1 VPKLLHRRERLV
13 ATLVILRKVSV
24 TLVPGVLLSLSC
36 LTTTAVAV
44 PPSMARQSP
53 QELSAHASTTGSK
66 TVVVNVGQGC
76 TGTSQ
81 LCGSVSLVGEYN
93 SLSALTVVY
102 TAAPTHCSNVAVLL
116 FVDGKKV
123 AMTGFVPANGS
134 TSATVAWPTNGEP
147 HSLGIEG
154 EGEKG
159 GCNGGAL
166 GDWAGTL
173 SITYTPA
180 PSECSGLRIGASIR
194 TWKTDETIVD
204 YSVSN
209 IKAKC
214 GPVTVT
220 IGGVR
225 KTLSSSSSTASGVDD
240 LPGRFCQTTA
250 YANQR
255 NADTGGP
262 IGQAAIG
269 EVLFARDL
277 TGPDGE
283 QLKASDPLCFEETH
297 RDVEASQGSA
307 AISTL
312 GLKVGTDGVAYL
324 SLTNSGHPTQVLFVP
339 AAHVDFSGASLQ
351 AAAIQLTIGTA
362 QVSITPPQSQS
373 DVPDTNLS
381 TPIPG
386 LQSNGTTEPCTSN
399 GSGTSPFVISGDV
412 ANATAGSETL
422 FSCPV
427 DLTSGSLVVTAGVT
441 FEDGLNGEEGGVWA
455 PSITVHGAVD
465 LSDAS
470 VLSAAQMIYFTG

>member
-1 VPKLLHRRERLV
+1 
-13 ATLVILRKVSV
+13 VS
-24 TLVPGVLLSLSC
+24 P
-36 LTTTAVAV
+36 
-44 PPSMARQSP
+44 
-53 QELSAHASTTGSK
+53 
-66 TVVVNVGQGC
+66 
-76 TGTSQ
+76 
-81 LCGSVSLVGEYN
+81 VGEYD

-102 TAAPTHCSNVAVLL
+102 TAAATHCSNVAVLL
-116 FVDGKKV
+116 FVDGKK
-123 AMTGFVPANGS
+123 AATTGFVPASGS

-147 HSLGIEG
+147 HTLGVEG

-173 SITYTPA
+173 TITYTPA
-180 PSECSGLRIGASIR
+180 PSQCSGLRIGAGIR
-194 TWKTDETIVD
+194 TWKTDETVVD
-204 YSVSN
+204 YSVFN

-220 IGGVR
+220 IGGDR
-225 KTLSSSSSTASGVDD
+225 TTLSSSSATASGVDN

-250 YANQR
+250 YASQR

-269 EVLFARDL
+269 EVLFAQDL
-277 TGPDGE
+277 AGPDGE
-283 QLKASDPLCFEETH
+283 QLKTGDPLCYEETH
-297 RDVEASQGSA
+297 RDVEATQGSA

-312 GLKVGTDGVAYL
+312 GLKVGTDGIAYL

-339 AAHVDFSGASLQ
+339 AAHVDFSGTSLQ
-351 AAAIQLTIGTA
+351 AATIDVTIGTA
-362 QVSITPPQSQS
+362 QVSITPPQTQS
-373 DVPDTNLS
+373 DVPGTDLA

-386 LQSNGTTEPCTSN
+386 LQSDGTTEPCTSN
-399 GSGTSPFVISGDV
+399 SPSTSSFVISGDET
-412 ANATAGSETL
+412 NATAGSETV
-422 FSCPV
+422 FTCPV
-427 DLTSGSLVVTAGVT
+427 DLTSGSFVTVAGVT

-470 VLSAAQMIYFTG
+470 VLSAAQGIYFTG

>member
-1 VPKLLHRRERLV
+1 MAL
-13 ATLVILRKVSV
+13 VSV
-24 TLVPGVLLSLSC
+24 ILLSLSC
-36 LTTTAVAV
+36 LTVTTAAA
-44 PPSMARQSP
+44 PTSLARQSRF
-53 QELSAHASTTGSK
+53 ELRAHASTTGSK

-81 LCGSVSLVGEYN
+81 LCGSVSPVGEYN

-102 TAAPTHCSNVAVLL
+102 TAAATHCSNVAVLL
-116 FVDGKKV
+116 FVDGKKT

-134 TSATVAWPTNGEP
+134 ASATVAWPTNGEP
-147 HSLGIEG
+147 HTLGVEG

-166 GDWAGTL
+166 GEWAGTL
-173 SITYTPA
+173 TITYTPA
-180 PSECSGLRIGASIR
+180 PSECSGLKIGAGIR
-194 TWKTDETIVD
+194 TWKTDETVVD

-220 IGGVR
+220 IGGDR
-225 KTLSSSSSTASGVDD
+225 KTLSSSSPTASGVDD

-250 YANQR
+250 YASQR

-269 EVLFARDL
+269 DVLFARDL

-283 QLKASDPLCFEETH
+283 QLKAGDPLCFEETH
-297 RDVEASQGSA
+297 RGVEASQGSA

-324 SLTNSGHPTQVLFVP
+324 SLTNSGHPTQVLFAP
-339 AAHVDFSGASLQ
+339 AARVDFSGTSLQ
-351 AAAIQLTIGTA
+351 ATTIDLTIGAA
-362 QVSITPPQSQS
+362 QVSITPPQVQS
-373 DVPDTNLS
+373 DIPASDLS

-386 LQSNGTTEPCTSN
+386 LQSDGTTQPCTSN
-399 GSGTSPFVISGDV
+399 SSSNSPFVISGNE
-412 ANATAGSETL
+412 ANATAGSETV
-422 FSCPV
+422 FTCPV
-427 DLTSGSLVVTAGVT
+427 DLSSGSLVAAASVT

-455 PSITVHGAVD
+455 SSITVHGAVD

-470 VLSAAQMIYFTG
+470 VLSAAQVIFFAG